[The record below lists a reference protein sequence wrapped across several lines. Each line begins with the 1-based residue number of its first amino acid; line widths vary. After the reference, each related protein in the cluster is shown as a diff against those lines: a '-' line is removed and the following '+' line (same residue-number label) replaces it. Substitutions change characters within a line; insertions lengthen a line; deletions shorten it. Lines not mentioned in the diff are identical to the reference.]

1 MLHRLLGCCRLV
13 AAGRLVRSCFLQLL
27 RRDVISSQVKAG
39 FDLKPEGTGTR
50 VHWQGEAQ
58 VFGRLA
64 SMAGGLLEPLGKK
77 NVQKLIAGLQAA
89 LDQQGEKGR

>member
-1 MLHRLLGCCRLV
+1 MAREQVQRAV
-13 AAGRLVRSCFLQLL
+13 RAAYSGQGSMAGGGV
-27 RRDVISSQVKAG
+27 QVKAG
-39 FDLKPEGTGTR
+39 FDLKPEGDGTR